1 MFEVRNWREMHSNG
15 HLTGLF
21 LLEASTACVRHKN
34 VMQNIVNWLFY
45 NSCWASPLVIIY
57 YASLV
62 YYTGLLFHHIL
73 PTSGVL
79 WPMLT
84 LQCAYNTY
92 SEMLGHSMHNP
103 TFDHWKNYRNTKS
116 MQLSSTI
123 ILCCFYHKPFSKWS
137 LTLVMLVVI

>member
-21 LLEASTACVRHKN
+21 LLDDSTACDRQES

-45 NSCWASPLVIIY
+45 KSWWASPLVIIY

-62 YYTGLLFHHIL
+62 YYTRSLFHHIL
-73 PTSGVL
+73 PTSGGL
-79 WPMLT
+79 WLTLT

-103 TFDHWKNYRNTKS
+103 TSDHWKNYRNTKS
-116 MQLSSTI
+116 VQLFSTI
-123 ILCCFYHKPFSKWS
+123 ILFLGSAAFTIILLANDHLP
-137 LTLVMLVVI
+137 